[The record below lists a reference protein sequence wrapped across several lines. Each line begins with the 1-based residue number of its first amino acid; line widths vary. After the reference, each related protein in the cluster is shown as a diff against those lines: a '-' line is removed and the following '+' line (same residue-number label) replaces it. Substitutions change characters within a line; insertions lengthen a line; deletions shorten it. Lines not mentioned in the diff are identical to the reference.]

1 VPTNIIKYHDKTNP
15 SIWLED
21 YCLMCKVGR
30 VNDDLFIIQFLSIY
44 FVDSTRAWLDN
55 LSRNIIDS

>member
-1 VPTNIIKYHDKTNP
+1 MCDNRFPKHFRVPTNIIKYDDKTNP

-30 VNDDLFIIQFLSIY
+30 VNEDLFII
-44 FVDSTRAWLDN
+44 
-55 LSRNIIDS
+55 